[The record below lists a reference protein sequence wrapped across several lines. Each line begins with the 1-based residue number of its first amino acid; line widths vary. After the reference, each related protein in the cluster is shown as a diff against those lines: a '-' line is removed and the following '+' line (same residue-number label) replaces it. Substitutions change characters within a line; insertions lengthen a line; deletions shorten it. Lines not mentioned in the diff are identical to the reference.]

1 MRVVYRIDTDA
12 CLNSVLALVHEIRA
26 EMGLVPEQIQMND
39 GRSITFDLQDW
50 KRLNRG
56 DITED
61 EYITRHVVT
70 Q

>member
-1 MRVVYRIDTDA
+1 MRVVYRIDTDSN
-12 CLNSVLALVHEIRA
+12 LNYVLALVHEIRA
-26 EMGLVPEQIQMND
+26 EMGLVPKQIQTND

>member
-1 MRVVYRIDTDA
+1 MRVVYRIDADSN
-12 CLNSVLALVHEIRA
+12 LNYVLALVHEIRS
-26 EMGLVPEQIQMND
+26 EMGLVPEQIQTND